1 MLNKEE
7 YEKRLAKKGL
17 SGYNVFAPL
26 DIFSFPNFDEEKE
39 KMATDFAEGNEDLKA
54 LLLLLWQIGIESNAC
69 CAGHDGEFHD
79 TPYIQ
84 ILLNKPISFEFVKK
98 LSEILDEEFPKN
110 ATISYDCESIVGR
123 VPKLAFSYGRPFWK
137 DENRSEICNRFFK
150 ILLDEFKCNKN
161 KVISKQDT
169 LLDEMMECV
178 KNQKGEIVV
187 KRFIP
192 KRINLR
198 KGIFDFWL
206 DKEDIL
212 KYFPNEKENL
222 ENLMN
227 EKIASF
233 KIKKANDC

>member
-1 MLNKEE
+1 M
-7 YEKRLAKKGL
+7 
-17 SGYNVFAPL
+17 
-26 DIFSFPNFDEEKE
+26 
-39 KMATDFAEGNEDLKA
+39 
-54 LLLLLWQIGIESNAC
+54 
-69 CAGHDGEFHD
+69 
-79 TPYIQ
+79 
-84 ILLNKPISFEFVKK
+84 
-98 LSEILDEEFPKN
+98 
-110 ATISYDCESIVGR
+110 
-123 VPKLAFSYGRPFWK
+123 
-137 DENRSEICNRFFK
+137 
-150 ILLDEFKCNKN
+150 
-161 KVISKQDT
+161 ISKQDS
-169 LLDEMMECV
+169 LLDEMMECI

-212 KYFPNEKENL
+212 KYFPNEKDNL